1 MTEGPNQPIEFLKS
15 FADLKDPR
23 QQAKVLYPL
32 EEILL
37 LCLCAVISGA
47 DCWVEVALYGQ
58 QRLTFLRRFLPF
70 RHGVPSHDQLGI
82 VFARLDAQQFQRC
95 FIAWVERFTEA
106 VRGVV
111 AIDGKTLRRSFDHAA
126 GQEPAPDLIRG
137 PIQMISAWSESQ
149 RLVLGQ
155 QQVSDTSNEI
165 TAIPK
170 LLELLALQGAVVTL
184 DAMGCQRAI
193 AEQIVSQGADYV
205 LGLKG
210 NQGTLHE
217 DVALFFDEQQGV
229 LAGYQVTVHE
239 TCEKDHGRLETR
251 RVVATEQI
259 AWLQDSHDW
268 PGLRSIAKVES
279 RRELLAEGKVEEE
292 TRYYLSS
299 LPSEAQQIGE
309 AVRRHWGVEN
319 GLHWVMDMVFR
330 DDESRI
336 RSDNAPANFTT
347 IKHMASNLL
356 RRGKGKHSM
365 RASRHVAAWNEN
377 FLYSLLTQ

>member
-1 MTEGPNQPIEFLKS
+1 MTEGSDRTIEFLKS
-15 FADLKDPR
+15 FADLDDPR

-58 QRLTFLRRFLPF
+58 QRLAFLRRFLPF
-70 RHGVPSHDQLGI
+70 KHGVPSHDQLGI
-82 VFARLDAQQFQRC
+82 VFAKLDAKQFQHC
-95 FIAWVERFTEA
+95 FIAWVERFTAA
-106 VRGVV
+106 VHGVV

-126 GQEPAPDLIRG
+126 GQG
-137 PIQMISAWSESQ
+137 PIQMISAWSSGQ

-155 QQVSDTSNEI
+155 RQVAGTSNEI
-165 TAIPK
+165 TAVPK
-170 LLELLALQGAVVTL
+170 LLELLELQGAVVTL

-193 AEQIVSQGADYV
+193 AAQIVSQGADYV

-217 DVALFFDEQQGV
+217 DVALFFDEQQGG
-229 LAGYQVTVHE
+229 LAGHQVTVHQ

-259 AWLQDSHDW
+259 AWLQDNHAW

-279 RRELLAEGKVEEE
+279 RRELLAEGQVEEE

-299 LPSEAQQIGE
+299 LPGEAGQIGA
-309 AVRRHWGVEN
+309 AVRSHWGVEN

-330 DDESRI
+330 DDECRI
-336 RSDNAPANFTT
+336 RSENAPSNFTT

-365 RASRHVAAWNEN
+365 RASRHIAAWNED
-377 FLYSLLTQ
+377 FFYSLLTQ

>member
-1 MTEGPNQPIEFLKS
+1 MTEGSDHPIEFLAS
-15 FADLKDPR
+15 FADLDDPR

-58 QRLTFLRRFLPF
+58 QRLAFLRRFLPF
-70 RHGVPSHDQLGI
+70 KHGVPSHDQLGI
-82 VFARLDAQQFQRC
+82 VFARLDARQFQSC
-95 FIAWVERFTEA
+95 FIAWVERFTTA
-106 VRGVV
+106 LRGVV

-126 GQEPAPDLIRG
+126 GQG
-137 PIQMISAWSESQ
+137 PIQMISAWSAPQ

-155 QQVSDTSNEI
+155 HQVSAKSNEI

-170 LLELLALQGAVVTL
+170 LLELLELQGAVVTI

-193 AEQIVSQGADYV
+193 AAQIEAQEADYV

-217 DVALFFDEQQGV
+217 DVVLLFDEQQGNF
-229 LAGYQVTVHE
+229 AGHQVTVHHS
-239 TCEKDHGRLETR
+239 CEKDHGRLETR

-299 LPSEAQQIGE
+299 LPGDAQQIGQ
-309 AVRRHWGVEN
+309 AVRSHWGVEN

-330 DDESRI
+330 DDECRI
-336 RSDNAPANFTT
+336 RSQNAPSNFTT

-365 RASRHVAAWNEN
+365 RASRHVAAWNED
-377 FLYSLLTQ
+377 FLYSLLTK

>member
-1 MTEGPNQPIEFLKS
+1 MTEGPDRSIEFLKS
-15 FADLKDPR
+15 FANLDDPR

-37 LCLCAVISGA
+37 LCLCAVLSGA

-82 VFARLDAQQFQRC
+82 VFARLDAQPFQGC

-126 GQEPAPDLIRG
+126 GQG
-137 PIQMISAWSESQ
+137 PIQMISAWSERQ

-155 QQVSDTSNEI
+155 QQVADKSNEI

-170 LLELLALQGAVVTL
+170 LLELLELQGAVVTL

-193 AEQIVSQGADYV
+193 AEQIVAQGADYV

-217 DVALFFDEQQGV
+217 DVALLFDEQQGG
-229 LAGYQVTVHE
+229 LAGCQATLHQ
-239 TCEKDHGRLETR
+239 TCDKDHGRLETR

-259 AWLQDSHDW
+259 AWLHDSHAW

-279 RRELLAEGKVEEE
+279 RRELLAAGKVEEE

-299 LPSEAQQIGE
+299 LPGEAQQIGE

-336 RSDNAPANFTT
+336 RSENAPANFTT

-365 RASRHVAAWNEN
+365 RASRHVAAWNED

>member
-1 MTEGPNQPIEFLKS
+1 MTEGSDRSIEFLKS

-82 VFARLDAQQFQRC
+82 VFARLDAKQFQSC

-126 GQEPAPDLIRG
+126 GQG
-137 PIQMISAWSESQ
+137 PIQMISAWSTCQ
-149 RLVLGQ
+149 RLVLAQ
-155 QQVSDTSNEI
+155 QQVDGKSNEI

-170 LLELLALQGAVVTL
+170 LLELLELQGAVVTL

-193 AEQIVSQGADYV
+193 AAQIVSQGADYV

-217 DVALFFDEQQGV
+217 DVALFFDEQHGS
-229 LAGYQVTVHE
+229 LPGYQVTVHE
-239 TCEKDHGRLETR
+239 TCEKGHGRLETR

-259 AWLQDSHDW
+259 EWLQDSHGW

-299 LPSEAQQIGE
+299 LPGEAQHLGE
-309 AVRRHWGVEN
+309 AVRSHWDVEN

-330 DDESRI
+330 DDECRI
-336 RSDNAPANFTT
+336 RSQNAPANFAT

-365 RASRHVAAWNEN
+365 RASRHVAAWNED
-377 FLYSLLTQ
+377 FLYSLLTE

>member
-1 MTEGPNQPIEFLKS
+1 MTGGPDQPIEFLKS
-15 FADLKDPR
+15 FADLDDPR

-82 VFARLDAQQFQRC
+82 VFARLDTQQFQRC
-95 FIAWVERFTEA
+95 FIAWVERFTDA

-126 GQEPAPDLIRG
+126 GQG
-137 PIQMISAWSESQ
+137 PIQMISAWSEPQ

-170 LLELLALQGAVVTL
+170 LLELLELQGAVVTL

-193 AEQIVSQGADYV
+193 AEQIVAQGGDYV

-217 DVALFFDEQQGV
+217 DVALLFDEGQGNF
-229 LAGYQVTVHE
+229 AGHQMTVRQ

-259 AWLQDSHDW
+259 AWLHDSHGW

-299 LPSEAQQIGE
+299 LPGEARQIGE
-309 AVRRHWGVEN
+309 AVRSHWGVEN

-330 DDESRI
+330 DDECRI
-336 RSDNAPANFTT
+336 RSDNAPANFAT
-347 IKHMASNLL
+347 IKHMASNVL

-365 RASRHVAAWNEN
+365 RASRHVAAWNED

>member
-1 MTEGPNQPIEFLKS
+1 MAEGSNRSIEFLKS
-15 FADLKDPR
+15 FADLEDPR

-70 RHGVPSHDQLGI
+70 KHATPSHDQLGI
-82 VFARLDAQQFQRC
+82 VFAKLDAKQFQSC

-106 VRGVV
+106 LRGVV

-126 GQEPAPDLIRG
+126 GQG
-137 PIQMISAWSESQ
+137 PIQMISAWSSQ
-149 RLVLGQ
+149 GRLVLGQ
-155 QQVSDTSNEI
+155 QQVDKKSNEI

-170 LLELLALQGAVVTL
+170 LLELLELQGAVVTI

-193 AEQIVSQGADYV
+193 AEQIVSQEADYV

-217 DVALFFDEQQGV
+217 DVALFFDEQQGG
-229 LAGYQVTVHE
+229 LAGYPVTMHE

-251 RVVATEQI
+251 RVVATEHI
-259 AWLQDSHDW
+259 EWLQDSHGW

-299 LPSEAQQIGE
+299 LPGEAQHIGE
-309 AVRRHWGVEN
+309 AVRSHWGVEN

-330 DDESRI
+330 DDECRI
-336 RSDNAPANFTT
+336 RSQNAPSNFTT
-347 IKHMASNLL
+347 IKHMASNVL

-365 RASRHVAAWNEN
+365 RASRHVAAWNED
-377 FLYSLLTQ
+377 FLYSLLTT

>member
-1 MTEGPNQPIEFLKS
+1 MSEDSDQPIEFLKS
-15 FADLKDPR
+15 FANLDDPR
-23 QQAKVLYPL
+23 QSAKVLYPL

-58 QRLTFLRRFLPF
+58 QRLAFLRRFLPF

-126 GQEPAPDLIRG
+126 GQG

-149 RLVLGQ
+149 RLVLAQ
-155 QQVSDTSNEI
+155 QQVAAKSSEI

-170 LLELLALQGAVVTL
+170 LLELQGAVVTL

-193 AEQIVSQGADYV
+193 ADQIVSQGADYV

-217 DVALFFDEQQGV
+217 DVALLFDEQQGG
-229 LAGYQVTVHE
+229 LAGHQVTVHE
-239 TCEKDHGRLETR
+239 TFEKDHGRLETR

-259 AWLQDSHDW
+259 VWLKDSHGW

-279 RRELLAEGKVEEE
+279 RRELLAAGKVEEE

-299 LPSEAQQIGE
+299 LLGAAQQIGQ
-309 AVRRHWGVEN
+309 AVRSHWGVEN

-330 DDESRI
+330 DDECRI
-336 RSDNAPANFTT
+336 RSQNAPANFATL
-347 IKHMASNLL
+347 KHMASNLL
-356 RRGKGKHSM
+356 RQGKGKHSM
-365 RASRHVAAWNEN
+365 RASRHVAAWNED
-377 FLYSLLTQ
+377 FLYSLLTE

>member
-1 MTEGPNQPIEFLKS
+1 MSAVQSADSEHTIEFLDS
-15 FADLKDPR
+15 FADLDDPR

-37 LCLCAVISGA
+37 LCLCAVLSGA
-47 DCWVEVALYGQ
+47 DCWVDVALYGR
-58 QRLTFLRRFLPF
+58 QRLAFLRRFLPF
-70 RHGVPSHDQLGI
+70 KHGVPSHDQLGI
-82 VFARLDAQQFQRC
+82 VFAKLDAKQFQSC
-95 FIAWVERFTEA
+95 FIGWVERFTTA

-111 AIDGKTLRRSFDHAA
+111 AVDGKTMRRSFDRAA
-126 GQEPAPDLIRG
+126 GQG
-137 PIQMISAWSESQ
+137 PIHMISAWSARQ

-155 QQVSDTSNEI
+155 RKVDRKSNEI

-170 LLELLALQGAVVTL
+170 LLELLELRGAVLTL
-184 DAMGCQRAI
+184 DALGTQRAI
-193 AEQIVSQGADYV
+193 AAQIVAQEADYV

-217 DVALFFDEQQGV
+217 EVALLFDEQQDGF
-229 LAGYQVTVHE
+229 AGHE
-239 TCEKDHGRLETR
+239 VSEHRTRQKDHGRLETR

-259 AWLQDSHDW
+259 GWLQDSHAW

-279 RRELLAEGKVEEE
+279 RRELLVEGKVEQE

-299 LPSEAQQIGE
+299 LPGDAEQIGT
-309 AVRRHWGVEN
+309 AVRSHWGVEN

-330 DDESRI
+330 DDECRI
-336 RSDNAPANFTT
+336 RTQHAPANFAT

-356 RRGKGKHSM
+356 RRGKGRHSM
-365 RASRHVAAWNEN
+365 RSSRHLAAWNED
-377 FLYSLLTQ
+377 FLYSLLTK

>member
-1 MTEGPNQPIEFLKS
+1 MPPIEFLKS
-15 FADLKDPR
+15 FADLDDPR
-23 QQAKVLYPL
+23 QQAKILYPL

-47 DCWVEVALYGQ
+47 DCWVEVALYGR
-58 QRLTFLRRFLPF
+58 QRLAFLRRFLPF
-70 RHGVPSHDQLGI
+70 KHGTPSHDQLGI

-126 GQEPAPDLIRG
+126 GQG

-155 QQVSDTSNEI
+155 QQVDDKSNEI

-170 LLELLALQGAVVTL
+170 LLELLELQGAVVTL

-193 AEQIVSQGADYV
+193 AEQIVAQGGEYV

-217 DVALFFDEQQGV
+217 DVALLFDEEQSG
-229 LAGYQVTVHE
+229 LAGCRVTVHE

-259 AWLQDSHDW
+259 DWLHDSHGW

-299 LPSEAQQIGE
+299 LPGDARQIGE

-330 DDESRI
+330 DDECRI
-336 RSDNAPANFTT
+336 RSQNAPSNFTT

-365 RASRHVAAWNEN
+365 RASRHLAAWNED
-377 FLYSLLTQ
+377 FLYSLLTT